1 MLDTAAT
8 WALVDDIAVK
18 VAWRVLSQ
26 REDEAVVLA
35 RWATHA
41 NFWLRRSC
49 LLAHLEQLR
58 GGGGDF
64 QRFAAFAIPML
75 SEKEFFIRKVCSF
88 LTCDARADG
97 VSRQSAGC
105 CETRLAS
112 SQRRCMRLCWST
124 RRACPQSRTEK
135 RSRNSR
141 QHRRARLRHFANK
154 HFATVQPVR
163 PANTVRN

>member
-97 VSRQSAGC
+97 VSRQAPVYAFVLEHAPRLSTVTHREAVKKLTATQKSAIAA
-105 CETRLAS
+105 L
-112 SQRRCMRLCWST
+112 
-124 RRACPQSRTEK
+124 
-135 RSRNSR
+135 R
-141 QHRRARLRHFANK
+141 Q
-154 HFATVQPVR
+154 
-163 PANTVRN
+163 